1 MPNLALAASALT
13 DMAQILGITEK
24 SVASVAR
31 RFQADMRSLAVIGF
45 TGTSSIL
52 SDMRG
57 IVKSAVADAYV
68 EGLKSGGVSFD
79 EMSDDDATM
88 IIELGDAQLAFVTD
102 FVKAIREARSDKAL
116 QRDILNTR
124 IPMWVASIETA
135 GGYGLASAK
144 ADSMGTWRYGKT
156 EHCDTCQALNG
167 QRKRLKT
174 WIRQGLIPQQPGN
187 ELLDCRGYNCQ
198 CEIRDDR
205 GRVLLP
211 A

>member
-1 MPNLALAASALT
+1 MNLSLAASALT
-13 DMAQILGITEK
+13 DMAQLLDLTEK

-31 RFQADMRSLAVIGF
+31 RFRADMRSLAVIGF
-45 TGTSSIL
+45 TVSSSIL
-52 SDMRG
+52 ADMRG
-57 IVKSAVADAYV
+57 IVKNAVADAYV
-68 EGLKSGGVSFD
+68 DGLKEGGISFD

-88 IIELGDAQLAFVTD
+88 IIELGDAQLAFVND
-102 FVKAIREARSDKAL
+102 FVKAIREARSDKAA
-116 QRDILNTR
+116 QRDILDNR
-124 IPMWVASIETA
+124 IPMWMASIETA

-144 ADSMGTWRYGKT
+144 ENTMGTWRYGKT
-156 EHCDTCQALNG
+156 EHCDTCRALNG

-174 WIRQGLIPQQPGN
+174 WVRQGLIPQQPGN